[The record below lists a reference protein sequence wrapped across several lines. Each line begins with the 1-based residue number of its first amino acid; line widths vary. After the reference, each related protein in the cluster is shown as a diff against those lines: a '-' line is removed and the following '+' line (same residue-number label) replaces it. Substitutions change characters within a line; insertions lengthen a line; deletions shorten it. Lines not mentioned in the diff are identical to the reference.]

1 MRESEL
7 EARLVRGV
15 KAAGGVAYK
24 FVSPGSAGVPDRLV
38 VLPGGKIVFVELK
51 AEDGRLSRMQVYQI
65 AQLRGLGADVRVVKG
80 AADVLQ
86 FLDWLEREVIP
97 DEIHT
102 P

>member
-7 EARLVRGV
+7 EACLVRGV
-15 KAAGGVAYK
+15 KAVGGVAYK
-24 FVSPGSAGVPDRLV
+24 FVSPGSVGVPDRLA

-80 AADVLQ
+80 AAGVEE
-86 FLDWLEREVIP
+86 FLDWLREVSP
-97 DEIHT
+97 DEV
-102 P
+102 

>member
-1 MRESEL
+1 M

-15 KAAGGVAYK
+15 KAVGGVAYK
-24 FVSPGSAGVPDRLV
+24 FVSPGSVGVPDRLV

-80 AADVLQ
+80 AAGVEE
-86 FLDWLEREVIP
+86 FLDWLGEVSP
-97 DEIHT
+97 DEV
-102 P
+102 